1 MIDFLLFGDEVA
13 RAAGD
18 CQRLLRSQ
26 AGEVGAQQEAGAI
39 LIGFVDARIKG
50 RALEP
55 PGGRVQTRRK
65 RGDGILGAKGHHTVA
80 LFYRDTRG
88 QMLLLEE
95 PAKPGALHL
104 CEEDRQLRLAIGP
117 GEARDDN
124 LLA

>member
-1 MIDFLLFGDEVA
+1 MQGQPLPDPQQA
-13 RAAGD
+13 R
-18 CQRLLRSQ
+18 RFSF
-26 AGEVGAQQEAGAI
+26 AGAKV
-39 LIGFVDARIKG
+39 LIHQTFD
-50 RALEP
+50 
-55 PGGRVQTRRK
+55 GRVS
-65 RGDGILGAKGHHTVA
+65 